1 MKPDIKNRSDIEKV
15 VNNFY
20 ETIKTDSEIGYLFTE
35 VALVNWEKHLPIM
48 YDFWENILFHTGNF
62 DGNPMMKHRLLHQK
76 SELTEAHFNHWIAL
90 WQRTVDA
97 SFEGK
102 IATEIKIR
110 AINIAKAMMYKVLN
124 ENREL

>member
-1 MKPDIKNRSDIEKV
+1 MKPDITNRSDIEKI

-76 SELTEAHFNHWIAL
+76 SKLTEAHFNHWIKL
-90 WQRTVDA
+90 WQQTVDT

-102 IATEIKIR
+102 IADEIKIR
-110 AINIAKAMMYKVLN
+110 AINIAKAMMYKVLS
-124 ENREL
+124 ENREQ